1 MKILTLE
8 TAYQT
13 LDSCVNFWMWSIA
26 PLAQAVTPWPSND
39 SIWSIF
45 SAGPV
50 SPGAGVNYEDCYD
63 QVVTICSRASRDNYH
78 KPHGPSTD

>member
-1 MKILTLE
+1 MTL
-8 TAYQT
+8 
-13 LDSCVNFWMWSIA
+13 W
-26 PLAQAVTPWPSND
+26 LAEYPSND